1 MEHIRK
7 QANVARR
14 RLTAERFFGYLPWT
28 CCIALGVG
36 LVGMFLP
43 KLVPMTVDTTVWY
56 VSWMVAPLVIALV
69 TTLALTLTGRPS
81 AADAAAEIDKRF
93 ALRERLSSA
102 LMLTPQDRETEL
114 GQALVV
120 DANKRAET
128 LDVRDKFQW
137 GLSPKLLLPLVPALL
152 TALFWLVPNR
162 EQPESL
168 AQKNGT
174 SITQVKNSMK
184 PLLEQIKKKR
194 EDAEKQGLTAA
205 VDMFKKLE
213 GELAKL
219 QKDTKLDTK
228 QSLAKLN
235 DIKDQLAE
243 RRKELGGA
251 EALKKNLQNLEKFEA
266 GPAEKLNDAL
276 KQGDFNKAEEA
287 LEQLLEKMSKGEM
300 NASEMQKLEKQ
311 LEQLAKAMSEAAES
325 HEQSKQALKE
335 QIKQAEASGDMQKA
349 AQLQRK
355 LDQAQAQDA
364 NMAQMQQM
372 ADTLAK
378 AQQSMRNGDSEG
390 MQEALEQMAS
400 QLQEMNQSDSELQ
413 DLDELMDSLS
423 QSKSQMMCKECKGQG
438 CSSCMGSMPG
448 QIPGMGMGE
457 GRGQGER
464 PEEETDAD
472 FFESQVRAKMQIG
485 QTVTGGNVGG
495 DNRKGTTQIDTQ
507 DAVLTSLAEE
517 PEALDDTPL
526 PKTQREHAREYFN
539 SIREGKK

>member
-7 QANVARR
+7 QANVAHR

-43 KLVPMTVDTTVWY
+43 KLVPITVDTTVWY

-162 EQPESL
+162 EQPESF

-194 EDAEKQGLTAA
+194 EDA
-205 VDMFKKLE
+205 
-213 GELAKL
+213 
-219 QKDTKLDTK
+219 
-228 QSLAKLN
+228 
-235 DIKDQLAE
+235 
-243 RRKELGGA
+243 
-251 EALKKNLQNLEKFEA
+251 
-266 GPAEKLNDAL
+266 
-276 KQGDFNKAEEA
+276 
-287 LEQLLEKMSKGEM
+287 
-300 NASEMQKLEKQ
+300 
-311 LEQLAKAMSEAAES
+311 
-325 HEQSKQALKE
+325 
-335 QIKQAEASGDMQKA
+335 
-349 AQLQRK
+349 
-355 LDQAQAQDA
+355 
-364 NMAQMQQM
+364 
-372 ADTLAK
+372 
-378 AQQSMRNGDSEG
+378 
-390 MQEALEQMAS
+390 
-400 QLQEMNQSDSELQ
+400 
-413 DLDELMDSLS
+413 
-423 QSKSQMMCKECKGQG
+423 
-438 CSSCMGSMPG
+438 
-448 QIPGMGMGE
+448 
-457 GRGQGER
+457 
-464 PEEETDAD
+464 
-472 FFESQVRAKMQIG
+472 
-485 QTVTGGNVGG
+485 
-495 DNRKGTTQIDTQ
+495 
-507 DAVLTSLAEE
+507 
-517 PEALDDTPL
+517 
-526 PKTQREHAREYFN
+526 
-539 SIREGKK
+539 